1 MGGCVLWVCLSISA
15 WISFVSMQRASQKV
29 WYLVGQSPTLIW
41 LRVAE
46 VLICISS
53 YWLLTVL
60 NEYLLNKWW
69 FFFSPLECHFQ
80 NLLGALPFSFFFDN
94 LYLKVK
100 LQNKNLLSKTLTV
113 RQEGVKSLVK
123 IKNILFSV
131 FAINFQW
138 VVKETF
144 WGEELF
150 AVIVLALKYDYKVMR
165 LAFSSLSVVVLPRR
179 VVLWM

>member
-1 MGGCVLWVCLSISA
+1 MVI
-15 WISFVSMQRASQKV
+15 
-29 WYLVGQSPTLIW
+29 
-41 LRVAE
+41 
-46 VLICISS
+46 
-53 YWLLTVL
+53 
-60 NEYLLNKWW
+60 
-69 FFFSPLECHFQ
+69 FFSPLECHFQ

-144 WGEELF
+144 
-150 AVIVLALKYDYKVMR
+150 
-165 LAFSSLSVVVLPRR
+165 
-179 VVLWM
+179 